1 MYGIWSADMN
11 QDDEG
16 IDEFEED
23 LGDDADDDQGSYQGV
38 DEGRK
43 ICLVSFGIYWI
54 ANRCPN
60 R

>member
-1 MYGIWSADMN
+1 MHKIRIADMD

-43 ICLVSFGIYWI
+43 INFVWNIVD
-54 ANRCPN
+54 R
-60 R
+60 

>member
-1 MYGIWSADMN
+1 MN

-16 IDEFEED
+16 IDDFEED

-43 ICLVSFGIYWI
+43 ICFVWNILNS
-54 ANRCPN
+54 
-60 R
+60 